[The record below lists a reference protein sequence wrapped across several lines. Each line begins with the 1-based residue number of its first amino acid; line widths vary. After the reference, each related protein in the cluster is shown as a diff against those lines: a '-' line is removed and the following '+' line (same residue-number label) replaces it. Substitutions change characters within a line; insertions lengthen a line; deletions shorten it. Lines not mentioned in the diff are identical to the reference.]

1 MTVGPNKS
9 GESYGGN
16 RCLNNDYIIK
26 PFKGNVIIKYGVI
39 LSTIPCT
46 SIAIHTEIC
55 LEKVMSYDRLPQH
68 SYHLDQLLCVK

>member
-26 PFKGNVIIKYGVI
+26 PFKVNVRSKVV
-39 LSTIPCT
+39 LST
-46 SIAIHTEIC
+46 AIHTKIC
-55 LEKVMSYDRLPQH
+55 LE
-68 SYHLDQLLCVK
+68 